1 MTYVVAEPCIG
12 TKDRACVDVCP
23 VACFY
28 EGADQLYIHPEEC
41 IDCAACEPVCPVDA
55 IFTEADTPEQWKSYI
70 QKQVDFFAANP
81 GVTPAKGNAEIGAGG
96 MGANAVPWPPE
107 AAVEASMAAGPAAAV
122 APAPKVEPKPAAP
135 TPAPAPA
142 AAAPAPAV
150 AARPPA
156 AAAVPAAPRMAL
168 PRVAPGEVT
177 GLEGAIALVVEA
189 AASAAAAAAQAA
201 EAAAAVLRALTGQAV
216 AAPPAAPKTEAK
228 PAEQPDRP
236 KPAPQA
242 QPAAKA
248 AAPAAKS
255 AAEAAAATSAGPNTF
270 TQGKLVLY
278 TLVDILSGKIPADRG
293 ELARAEQV
301 ALALQEE
308 IARVLGK
315 STFDIRELE
324 KKDITLRQK
333 LELSNGILDSIA
345 KVELQK
351 QVKAQQA
358 RAKESLP
365 GGLFAFAMAGLSAAL
380 GMLYAFKFV
389 FLDPNPTL
397 QDLLQAPFRPEAIMP
412 FVGFN
417 TVAALILP
425 FGLYALWKV
434 RLAYLEAEAM
444 AALMPREFGANSLKA
459 KGRKKLE
466 QLQSQRVAQV
476 KKLLQEIT
484 AKKK

>member
-1 MTYVVAEPCIG
+1 MTFVVAEPCIG

-23 VACFY
+23 VTCFY
-28 EGADQLYIHPEEC
+28 EGADQLYINPDEC
-41 IDCAACEPVCPVDA
+41 IDCDACEPVCPVDA
-55 IFTEADTPEQWKSYI
+55 IFPEADVPDQWKSYI
-70 QKQVDFFAANP
+70 QKQVDFVAANP
-81 GVTPAKGNAEIGAGG
+81 GVTPAKGSAEMGAGG
-96 MGANAVPWPPE
+96 MGPNAVPWPPD
-107 AAVEASMAAGPAAAV
+107 AAAKAGMTGKPAAA
-122 APAPKVEPKPAAP
+122 A
-135 TPAPAPA
+135 PAPAPA
-142 AAAPAPAV
+142 AAARA
-150 AARPPA
+150 PA
-156 AAAVPAAPRMAL
+156 AAPPATAAPAPAAPRVTV
-168 PRVAPGEVT
+168 PRVAPGEVA
-177 GLEGAIALVVEA
+177 GLEGAVVLLAQA
-189 AASAAAAAAQAA
+189 AANAAAAAAQAA
-201 EAAAAVLRALTGQAV
+201 EAAAAVVRALTGQA
-216 AAPPAAPKTEAK
+216 AAPAAPKPEAR
-228 PAEQPDRP
+228 PAEKPDHP

-248 AAPAAKS
+248 AAPAATS

-365 GGLFAFAMAGLSAAL
+365 GGIFAFAMAGLSAAL

-389 FLDPNPTL
+389 FLEPNPTF
-397 QDLLQAPFRPEAIMP
+397 QDFLQAPFRPEAIMP

>member
-12 TKDRACVDVCP
+12 TKDRSCVDVCP

-41 IDCAACEPVCPVDA
+41 IDCAACEPACPVDA

-70 QKQVDFFAANP
+70 QKQVDFIAANP

-107 AAVEASMAAGPAAAV
+107 AAVEAGMAAGPAAA
-122 APAPKVEPKPAAP
+122 AAPKAQPKP
-135 TPAPAPA
+135 
-142 AAAPAPAV
+142 AAAPAPS
-150 AARPPA
+150 PPA
-156 AAAVPAAPRMAL
+156 AAAAPVAPRVTL
-168 PRVAPGEVT
+168 PRVVPGEVT

-201 EAAAAVLRALTGQAV
+201 EAAAAVLRALTGQAA

-228 PAEQPDRP
+228 PAEKPDRP

-248 AAPAAKS
+248 AAPAATP
-255 AAEAAAATSAGPNTF
+255 AETAAAAAPAGPNTF

-278 TLVDILSGKIPADRG
+278 TLVDILAGKIPADRA

-308 IARVLGK
+308 IARAVGK
-315 STFDIRELE
+315 STFDPRELE
-324 KKDITLRQK
+324 RKDITLRQR
-333 LELSNGILDSIA
+333 LEMSNGILDAIA
-345 KVELQK
+345 KVELRE

-365 GGLFAFAMAGLSAAL
+365 GGLFAFGMAGLSAAL
-380 GMLYAFKFV
+380 GMLYVFQFV
-389 FLDPNPTL
+389 FLEPNPTL

-412 FVGFN
+412 FIGFN
-417 TVAALILP
+417 TVAILILP

-434 RLAYLEAEAM
+434 RQAYLEAEAM

-459 KGRKKLE
+459 KRRKNLE
-466 QLQSQRVAQV
+466 QLQSPRLNQV
-476 KKLLQEIT
+476 QKLLREIT
-484 AKKK
+484 AKKR

>member
-1 MTYVVAEPCIG
+1 
-12 TKDRACVDVCP
+12 
-23 VACFY
+23 
-28 EGADQLYIHPEEC
+28 
-41 IDCAACEPVCPVDA
+41 
-55 IFTEADTPEQWKSYI
+55 
-70 QKQVDFFAANP
+70 
-81 GVTPAKGNAEIGAGG
+81 
-96 MGANAVPWPPE
+96 
-107 AAVEASMAAGPAAAV
+107 
-122 APAPKVEPKPAAP
+122 
-135 TPAPAPA
+135 
-142 AAAPAPAV
+142 
-150 AARPPA
+150 
-156 AAAVPAAPRMAL
+156 PAAPRVTV
-168 PRVAPGEVT
+168 PRVAPGEVA
-177 GLEGAIALVVEA
+177 GLEGAVALLAEA
-189 AASAAAAAAQAA
+189 AANAAAAAAQAA
-201 EAAAAVLRALTGQAV
+201 EAAFAVVRAITGQGAG
-216 AAPPAAPKTEAK
+216 PAAPKAEAK
-228 PAEQPDRP
+228 PAEKPDRP
-236 KPAPQA
+236 NPAPQA

-248 AAPAAKS
+248 AAPAAKP

-293 ELARAEQV
+293 ELRRAEQV

-365 GGLFAFAMAGLSAAL
+365 GGIFAFAMAGVSAAL

-389 FLDPNPTL
+389 FLEPNPTF
-397 QDLLQAPFRPEAIMP
+397 QDFLQAPFRPEAMMP
-412 FVGFN
+412 FLGFN

>member
-1 MTYVVAEPCIG
+1 MTFVVAEPCIG
-12 TKDRACVDVCP
+12 VKDRACVDVCP
-23 VACFY
+23 VTCFY

-41 IDCAACEPVCPVDA
+41 IDCDACEPVCPVDA
-55 IFTEADTPEQWKSYI
+55 IFAEADVPDQWKSYI
-70 QKQVDFFAANP
+70 QKQVDFFAAMP
-81 GVTPAKGNAEIGAGG
+81 GVTPAKGSAEMGAGG
-96 MGANAVPWPPE
+96 MGPNAAPWPPE
-107 AAVEASMAAGPAAAV
+107 AAAKAGMTGTPAAA
-122 APAPKVEPKPAAP
+122 AAPKAEAKPTAPAAP
-135 TPAPAPA
+135 TPAPA
-142 AAAPAPAV
+142 AAAPAPA
-150 AARPPA
+150 
-156 AAAVPAAPRMAL
+156 APRVTI
-168 PRVAPGEVT
+168 PRVAPGEVA
-177 GLEGAIALVVEA
+177 GLEGVVALLAEA
-189 AASAAAAAAQAA
+189 AANAAAAAAQAA
-201 EAAAAVLRALTGQAV
+201 EAAAALVRALTGQA
-216 AAPPAAPKTEAK
+216 AGPAAPKAEAK
-228 PAEQPDRP
+228 PAEKPDRP

-242 QPAAKA
+242 QPAEKA
-248 AAPAAKS
+248 AAPAAKP
-255 AAEAAAATSAGPNTF
+255 AAEAAATSAGPNTF
-270 TQGKLVLY
+270 AQGKLVLY

-293 ELARAEQV
+293 ELTRAEQV
-301 ALALQEE
+301 ALTLQEE

-365 GGLFAFAMAGLSAAL
+365 GGIFAFAMAGLSAAL

-397 QDLLQAPFRPEAIMP
+397 QDFLQAPFRPEAMMP
-412 FVGFN
+412 FLGFN

-476 KKLLQEIT
+476 RKILQEIT

>member
-1 MTYVVAEPCIG
+1 MTFVVAEPCIG
-12 TKDRACVDVCP
+12 VKDRACVDVCP
-23 VACFY
+23 VTCFY
-28 EGADQLYIHPEEC
+28 EGADQLYINPDEC
-41 IDCAACEPVCPVDA
+41 IDCDACVPVCPVDA
-55 IFTEADTPEQWKSYI
+55 IFAEADVPDKWKSYI
-70 QKQVDFFAANP
+70 QKQVDFVAANP
-81 GVTPAKGNAEIGAGG
+81 GVTPAKGSAEIGAGG
-96 MGANAVPWPPE
+96 MGPNAAPWPPE
-107 AAVEASMAAGPAAAV
+107 AAAKESMAATPAAA
-122 APAPKVEPKPAAP
+122 AAPKAAPKPAAP
-135 TPAPAPA
+135 APAAAPPA
-142 AAAPAPAV
+142 AAAPAPA
-150 AARPPA
+150 
-156 AAAVPAAPRMAL
+156 APRATA
-168 PRVAPGEVT
+168 PRVAPGELA
-177 GLEGAIALVVEA
+177 GLEGAVALLAEA
-189 AASAAAAAAQAA
+189 AANAAAAAAQAA
-201 EAAAAVLRALTGQAV
+201 EAAFAVVRAITGQGAGP
-216 AAPPAAPKTEAK
+216 AALAAPKPEAS
-228 PAEQPDRP
+228 PAEKPDRP

-242 QPAAKA
+242 QPAAEA
-248 AAPAAKS
+248 AAPAAKP

-324 KKDITLRQK
+324 RKDITLRQK

-365 GGLFAFAMAGLSAAL
+365 GGIFAFAMAGLSAAL

>member
-1 MTYVVAEPCIG
+1 MTFVVAEPCISV
-12 TKDRACVDVCP
+12 KDRACVDVCP
-23 VACFY
+23 VTCFY
-28 EGADQLYIHPEEC
+28 EGADQLYINPDEC
-41 IDCAACEPVCPVDA
+41 IDCDACVPVCPVDA
-55 IFTEADTPEQWKSYI
+55 IFAETDVPDKWKSYI
-70 QKQVDFFAANP
+70 QKQVDFVAANP
-81 GVTPAKGNAEIGAGG
+81 GVTPAKGSAEMGAGG
-96 MGANAVPWPPE
+96 MGPNAAPWPPD
-107 AAVEASMAAGPAAAV
+107 AAAK
-122 APAPKVEPKPAAP
+122 AGMTGK
-135 TPAPAPA
+135 PA
-142 AAAPAPAV
+142 AAAPAPAPAAV
-150 AARPPA
+150 AHSPAAAPPA
-156 AAAVPAAPRMAL
+156 AAAPPTAPRVTV
-168 PRVAPGEVT
+168 PRVAPGEVA
-177 GLEGAIALVVEA
+177 GLEGAVALLAEA
-189 AASAAAAAAQAA
+189 AANAAAAAAQAA
-201 EAAAAVLRALTGQAV
+201 EAAFAVVRAITGQGAGP
-216 AAPPAAPKTEAK
+216 AALAAPKPEAS
-228 PAEQPDRP
+228 PAEKPDRP

-248 AAPAAKS
+248 AAPAAKP

-278 TLVDILSGKIPADRG
+278 TMVDILSGKIPADRG
-293 ELARAEQV
+293 ELTRAEQV

-308 IARVLGK
+308 IVRALGK

-324 KKDITLRQK
+324 RKDIILRQK
-333 LELSNGILDSIA
+333 LELSNGILDFIA

-365 GGLFAFAMAGLSAAL
+365 GGLFAFGIAGLSAAL

-389 FLDPNPTL
+389 FLEPNPTL

-444 AALMPREFGANSLKA
+444 AALLPREFGANSLKA
-459 KGRKKLE
+459 KRRKRLE
-466 QLQSQRVAQV
+466 QLQSQRLTQV

>member
-1 MTYVVAEPCIG
+1 
-12 TKDRACVDVCP
+12 
-23 VACFY
+23 
-28 EGADQLYIHPEEC
+28 
-41 IDCAACEPVCPVDA
+41 
-55 IFTEADTPEQWKSYI
+55 
-70 QKQVDFFAANP
+70 
-81 GVTPAKGNAEIGAGG
+81 
-96 MGANAVPWPPE
+96 
-107 AAVEASMAAGPAAAV
+107 
-122 APAPKVEPKPAAP
+122 
-135 TPAPAPA
+135 APA
-142 AAAPAPAV
+142 AAAPA
-150 AARPPA
+150 A
-156 AAAVPAAPRMAL
+156 AAPPTAPRVTV

-177 GLEGAIALVVEA
+177 GLEGAVALLAEA
-189 AASAAAAAAQAA
+189 AANAAAAAAQAA
-201 EAAAAVLRALTGQAV
+201 EAAFAVVRAITGQG
-216 AAPPAAPKTEAK
+216 AAPAALAAPKPEAS
-228 PAEQPDRP
+228 PAENPDRP

-248 AAPAAKS
+248 AAPAAKP

-293 ELARAEQV
+293 ELTRAEQV

-345 KVELQK
+345 KVELQG

-365 GGLFAFAMAGLSAAL
+365 GGIFAFAMAGLSAAL

-389 FLDPNPTL
+389 FLEPNPTL

-466 QLQSQRVAQV
+466 QLKSQRVAQV

>member
-1 MTYVVAEPCIG
+1 MTFVVAEPCIG
-12 TKDRACVDVCP
+12 VKDRACVDVCP
-23 VACFY
+23 VTCFY
-28 EGADQLYIHPEEC
+28 EGADQLYINPDEC
-41 IDCAACEPVCPVDA
+41 IDCDACVPVCPVDA
-55 IFTEADTPEQWKSYI
+55 IFAEADVPDKWKSYI
-70 QKQVDFFAANP
+70 QKQVDFVAANP
-81 GVTPAKGNAEIGAGG
+81 GVTPAKGSAEIGAGG
-96 MGANAVPWPPE
+96 MGPNAAPWPPDAAAKEGNTGKPE
-107 AAVEASMAAGPAAAV
+107 AAA
-122 APAPKVEPKPAAP
+122 
-135 TPAPAPA
+135 PAPAPA
-142 AAAPAPAV
+142 AAARAPA
-150 AARPPA
+150 AAPPA
-156 AAAVPAAPRMAL
+156 AAAPPTAPRVTL

-177 GLEGAIALVVEA
+177 GLEGAVALLAEA
-189 AASAAAAAAQAA
+189 AANAAAAAAQAA
-201 EAAAAVLRALTGQAV
+201 EAAFAVVRAITGQGAGP
-216 AAPPAAPKTEAK
+216 AALAAPKPEAS
-228 PAEQPDRP
+228 PAEKPDRP

-248 AAPAAKS
+248 AAPAAKP

-278 TLVDILSGKIPADRG
+278 TMVDILSGKIPADRG
-293 ELARAEQV
+293 ELTRAEQV

-308 IARVLGK
+308 IVRALGK

-324 KKDITLRQK
+324 RKDIILRQK
-333 LELSNGILDSIA
+333 LELSNGILDFIA

-365 GGLFAFAMAGLSAAL
+365 GGLFAFGIAGLSAAL

-389 FLDPNPTL
+389 FLEPNPTF

-459 KGRKKLE
+459 KRRKRLE
-466 QLQSQRVAQV
+466 QLQSQRLTQV

>member
-248 AAPAAKS
+248 AAPAAKP
-255 AAEAAAATSAGPNTF
+255 AETAAAPAGPNIF

-278 TLVDILSGKIPADRG
+278 TLVDILAGKIPADRA
-293 ELARAEQV
+293 ELARSEQV

-308 IARVLGK
+308 IARAVGK
-315 STFDIRELE
+315 STFDPRELE
-324 KKDITLRQK
+324 RKDITLRQR
-333 LELSNGILDSIA
+333 LEMSNGIFDAIA
-345 KVELQK
+345 KVELRE

-365 GGLFAFAMAGLSAAL
+365 GGLFAFGIAGLSAAL
-380 GMLYAFKFV
+380 GMLYAFQFV
-389 FLDPNPTL
+389 FLEPNPTL

-417 TVAALILP
+417 TVALLILP

-434 RLAYLEAEAM
+434 RRSYLEAEAM

-459 KGRKKLE
+459 KRRKNLE
-466 QLQSQRVAQV
+466 QLQSPRLSQV
-476 KKLLQEIT
+476 QKLLREIT

>member
-1 MTYVVAEPCIG
+1 MTFVVAEPCIG

-23 VACFY
+23 VTCFY
-28 EGADQLYIHPEEC
+28 EGADQLYINPDEC
-41 IDCAACEPVCPVDA
+41 IDCDACEPVCPVDA
-55 IFTEADTPEQWKSYI
+55 IFPEADVPDQWKSYI

-81 GVTPAKGNAEIGAGG
+81 GVTPAKGSAEMGPGG
-96 MGANAVPWPPE
+96 MGPNAAPWPPD
-107 AAVEASMAAGPAAAV
+107 AAAKAGMAA
-122 APAPKVEPKPAAP
+122 K
-135 TPAPAPA
+135 PA
-142 AAAPAPAV
+142 AAAPAPAPLA
-150 AARPPA
+150 AARAPAAAPPA
-156 AAAVPAAPRMAL
+156 AAAPAPAAPRITA
-168 PRVAPGEVT
+168 PRVAPGEVS
-177 GLEGAIALVVEA
+177 GLEGAVILLAQA
-189 AASAAAAAAQAA
+189 AANAAAAAAQAA
-201 EAAAAVLRALTGQAV
+201 EAAAAVVRALTGQA
-216 AAPPAAPKTEAK
+216 AAPAAPKPEAR
-228 PAEQPDRP
+228 PAEKPDHP

-248 AAPAAKS
+248 AAPAAKP

-389 FLDPNPTL
+389 FLDPNPTF
-397 QDLLQAPFRPEAIMP
+397 QDFLQAPFRPEAMMP
-412 FVGFN
+412 FLGFN

>member
-1 MTYVVAEPCIG
+1 MTFVVAEPCIG

-23 VACFY
+23 VTCFY
-28 EGADQLYIHPEEC
+28 EGADQLYINPDEC
-41 IDCAACEPVCPVDA
+41 IDCDACEPVCPVDA
-55 IFTEADTPEQWKSYI
+55 IFPEADVPDQWKSYI
-70 QKQVDFFAANP
+70 QKQVDFVAANP
-81 GVTPAKGNAEIGAGG
+81 GVTPAKGSAEMGAGG
-96 MGANAVPWPPE
+96 MGPNAVPWPPD
-107 AAVEASMAAGPAAAV
+107 AAAKAGMTGKPAAA
-122 APAPKVEPKPAAP
+122 A
-135 TPAPAPA
+135 PAPAPA
-142 AAAPAPAV
+142 AAARAPA
-150 AARPPA
+150 AAPPA
-156 AAAVPAAPRMAL
+156 AAAPPTAPRVTV

-177 GLEGAIALVVEA
+177 GLEGAVALLAEA
-189 AASAAAAAAQAA
+189 AANAAAAAAQAA
-201 EAAAAVLRALTGQAV
+201 EAAFAVVRAITGQGAGP
-216 AAPPAAPKTEAK
+216 AALAAPKPEAS
-228 PAEQPDRP
+228 PAEKPDRP

-248 AAPAAKS
+248 AAPAAKP

-278 TLVDILSGKIPADRG
+278 TMVDILSGKIPADRG
-293 ELARAEQV
+293 ELTRAEQV

-389 FLDPNPTL
+389 FLEPNPTL

-459 KGRKKLE
+459 KGRKRLE

>member
-1 MTYVVAEPCIG
+1 MTFVVAEPCIG
-12 TKDRACVDVCP
+12 VKDRACVDVCP
-23 VACFY
+23 VTCFY

-41 IDCAACEPVCPVDA
+41 IDCDACEPVCPVDA
-55 IFTEADTPEQWKSYI
+55 IFAEADVPDQWKSYI
-70 QKQVDFFAANP
+70 QKQVDFFAAMP
-81 GVTPAKGNAEIGAGG
+81 GVTPAKGSAEMGAGG
-96 MGANAVPWPPE
+96 MGPNAAPWPPE
-107 AAVEASMAAGPAAAV
+107 AAAKAGMTGTPAAA
-122 APAPKVEPKPAAP
+122 AAPKAAPKPAAP
-135 TPAPAPA
+135 AAPTPAPA
-142 AAAPAPAV
+142 AAAPAPA
-150 AARPPA
+150 
-156 AAAVPAAPRMAL
+156 APRVTV
-168 PRVAPGEVT
+168 PRVTPGEVT
-177 GLEGAIALVVEA
+177 GLEGAVALA
-189 AASAAAAAAQAA
+189 AAAAANAAAAAAQAA
-201 EAAAAVLRALTGQAV
+201 EAAAALVRALTGQA
-216 AAPPAAPKTEAK
+216 AGPAAPKAEAK
-228 PAEQPDRP
+228 PAEKPDRP

-242 QPAAKA
+242 QPAAK
-248 AAPAAKS
+248 P
-255 AAEAAAATSAGPNTF
+255 AAEAAAATSAGPNAF

-278 TLVDILSGKIPADRG
+278 TLVDILSGKIPADRR

-324 KKDITLRQK
+324 RKDITLRQK

-365 GGLFAFAMAGLSAAL
+365 GGIFAFAMAGLSGAL

-389 FLDPNPTL
+389 FLEPNPTF
-397 QDLLQAPFRPEAIMP
+397 QDFLQAPFRPEAMMP
-412 FVGFN
+412 FLGFN